1 VPATNTTTLDEARR
15 TGSDWERHH
24 PPTIPPPLL
33 DASQR
38 QALED
43 RISGAITDFAGSM
56 RFVYIHTLWFG
67 MWITVNAG
75 LLLAIGLHIIP
86 FDPFPFGLLTLV
98 VSLEAIYLST
108 FVMIA
113 QNRQSALAD
122 ARAQADY
129 AVNVKAEAET
139 ARLLHLVEALVAHQ
153 AELAI
158 SIRTTTAD
166 PKELPVGRSAEQP
179 SA

>member
-1 VPATNTTTLDEARR
+1 MPAQNTTITLDESRR
-15 TGSDWERHH
+15 SASASELHH
-24 PPTIPPPLL
+24 PPTIPPPIL

-38 QALED
+38 QELED

-67 MWITVNAG
+67 LWIIVNAG
-75 LLLAIGLHIIP
+75 LFLAIGLRIIP

-113 QNRQSALAD
+113 QNRQSAVAD

-129 AVNVKAEAET
+129 AINVRAEAEI
-139 ARLLHLVEALVAHQ
+139 ARLLHLVEAL
-153 AELAI
+153 AEGV
-158 SIRTTTAD
+158 
-166 PKELPVGRSAEQP
+166 PQQP
-179 SA
+179 NVSVSPASVDVTP

>member
-1 VPATNTTTLDEARR
+1 VPAHNTTITLDDAR
-15 TGSDWERHH
+15 GSASASELHH
-24 PPTIPPPLL
+24 PPTIPPPIL

-38 QALED
+38 QELED

-67 MWITVNAG
+67 LWIIVNAG
-75 LLLAIGLHIIP
+75 LFQAIGLHIIP

-113 QNRQSALAD
+113 QNRQSAVAD

-129 AVNVKAEAET
+129 AVNVRGRGGDRQAVAPGTGAGGGRPAT
-139 ARLLHLVEALVAHQ
+139 AQPVFEQRVTCVSRRELL
-153 AELAI
+153 I
-158 SIRTTTAD
+158 M
-166 PKELPVGRSAEQP
+166 
-179 SA
+179 

>member
-1 VPATNTTTLDEARR
+1 MPAANTLSLHESLRR
-15 TGSDWERHH
+15 AADWERHH
-24 PPTIPPPLL
+24 APTIPPPIL

-38 QALED
+38 RELED
-43 RISGAITDFAGSM
+43 RIAGNITDFAGSM

-67 MWITVNAG
+67 LWIIINAG
-75 LLLAIGLHIIP
+75 LLVAMGLGIAP

-98 VSLEAIYLST
+98 VSLEAIYMST

-129 AVNVKAEAET
+129 AINVQAEAEI
-139 ARLLHLVEALVAHQ
+139 AKLLHLVEALLAHQ
-153 AELAI
+153 AELAETM
-158 SIRTTTAD
+158 RTTVPDA
-166 PKELPVGRSAEQP
+166 SEQ
-179 SA
+179 AR